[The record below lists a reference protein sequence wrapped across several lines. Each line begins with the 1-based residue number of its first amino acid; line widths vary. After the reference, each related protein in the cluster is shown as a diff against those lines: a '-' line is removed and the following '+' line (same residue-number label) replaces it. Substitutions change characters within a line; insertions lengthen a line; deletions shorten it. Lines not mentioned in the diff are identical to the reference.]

1 MNLNLL
7 SEPIIV
13 LLSLIVSFILTLLN
27 QDLLSNLLAIT
38 AIVYGSKSLVVS
50 TWESLK
56 SKNLALDYIA
66 ILAIL
71 TGLFSG
77 NFLVAL
83 VIVLMMSGGNTLE
96 RFAKSKAS
104 TSLKNLISRLPKTV
118 EVLEGN
124 KQFSKEIDTVA
135 IGSIVLV
142 RKGEVVPLD
151 GVLLSARAMLDE
163 SSLTGESLPNLK
175 RSGNLVKSGTV
186 NVGNVLT
193 LKTTVTSKNSVYS
206 QIVRLVKE
214 AQSSKAPLTRLADS
228 LSGWFT
234 LFTLLLCSLAYY
246 LSPDI
251 NRILAILVIATPCP
265 LILAAPIAFI
275 GGINSAAKKRI
286 IIKNISALESLAKVN
301 AMVFD
306 KTGTLTFGY
315 PELQTLTVISP
326 HFTKKEILKIA
337 SGLEINSL
345 HPYARSLVNESKKQ
359 QIIPAKFLSITEEIG
374 KGIKGIYKGS
384 TFSLLKNAT
393 DPTKI
398 ILLQKSKKI
407 ATFSFVDKIKPE
419 TISSLKRFSEQ
430 KIKLHIFTGDT
441 KEKTKQI
448 TDKFSFPVEVHAD
461 CTPKSKQAGIKE
473 IKENYSVAMV
483 GDGINDAPA
492 LALADVGLAFSHH
505 QQTASTEA
513 ADIVLVG
520 SNFDQVLDSVKIAK
534 NTLKIAKQSM
544 YAGVILSLLG
554 MVFAFLGLLNPLTGS
569 LTQEIIDVAVI
580 LNALRAIQAPH

>member
-56 SKNLALDYIA
+56 SRNLVLDYIA

-118 EVLEGN
+118 EVLEKN

-393 DPTKI
+393 DPTQI

-407 ATFSFVDKIKPE
+407 ATFTFVDKIKPE
-419 TISSLKRFSEQ
+419 TISSLKLFSEQ

-448 TDKFSFPVEVHAD
+448 TNKFSFPVEVHAD

-544 YAGVILSLLG
+544 YAGVTLSLLG